1 MSDLCRLPKPIPWKQ
16 AVLYCLDAAHALQSC
31 HEVGL
36 LHCDIKPANLLLS
49 QQNQAIV
56 CDFGY
61 ARQMNLG
68 QLLDV
73 GFRGSLPWMA
83 PEQLNSADA
92 DLSPATDVYGLGAT
106 LFELLTSQPPFG
118 TGPVK
123 ELVQQILTN
132 NVAPSA
138 RSLQTDIP
146 LPLDDVCCAMQNRQ
160 QQQRPQSMTEVIQR
174 LQAVL

>member
-1 MSDLCRLPKPIPWKQ
+1 
-16 AVLYCLDAAHALQSC
+16 
-31 HEVGL
+31 
-36 LHCDIKPANLLLS
+36 
-49 QQNQAIV
+49 
-56 CDFGY
+56 
-61 ARQMNLG
+61 
-68 QLLDV
+68 
-73 GFRGSLPWMA
+73 MA